1 MIRGTGDERR
11 APDATSS
18 EAASSDAASVGTWT
32 CSLILRLVI
41 FGALWVLLSGADAYY
56 LGYGA
61 VSVAAAAGL
70 SLALTPPRYAARP
83 RTWGRRSAAGIRL
96 AGWFLIKSVH
106 GGVDVAVRAVR
117 PRLDVAPEVVTAPL
131 ELPRGGGR
139 QLALLMM
146 NLMPGTMVQRVLDDE
161 HGDQHGDQH
170 HNRQGRDRVELH
182 TLSRSLEP
190 AEQWRRL
197 QELVAPVFDR
207 GRPRR

>member
-1 MIRGTGDERR
+1 
-11 APDATSS
+11 
-18 EAASSDAASVGTWT
+18 
-32 CSLILRLVI
+32 LILRLVI

-146 NLMPGTMVQRVLDDE
+146 NLMPGTMVQRVLDD
-161 HGDQHGDQH
+161 
-170 HNRQGRDRVELH
+170 RQGRDRVELH

-190 AEQWRRL
+190 VEQWRRL